1 MSIEELR
8 THLSEVDARRAEV
21 QAELA
26 ALQDSRRRIDELRS
40 YSKLVDEY
48 LKDFPDL
55 LRGGERPIRNH
66 AYTDEHEERRQRV
79 REEGRLLVSTVSPEM
94 FRERTALEVQELRE
108 ARDLEDAER
117 YRHVYTNLGLRVVA
131 HEDGVMEFTWRA
143 GEGVSNLCGSPR
155 CKVSETTSSY
165 WIQRRSRG

>member
-8 THLSEVDARRAEV
+8 THLGEVDARRAEV

-79 REEGRLLVSTVSPEM
+79 RETVSPEM

-108 ARDLEDAER
+108 AQDLEDAER

-143 GEGVSNLCGSPR
+143 GEDVSNSCVSPR